1 MHSPLLFQPY
11 QYKFAHMSHYTPF
24 RTRRGIHHFLPV
36 RILEN
41 LWFFFS
47 KSSWGMKIVLVGIF
61 CLFCG
66 LFFPWIQIGETM
78 HLGAFSLLCGGIG
91 WWITLLMIVLF
102 IHLFS
107 YDFSQKV
114 QKNLSFSM
122 DPRHIYV
129 RIGGIIVM
137 MTTII
142 SISLTGAARTINGD
156 ISMTTDVS
164 GLVLTLLG
172 GIFLVTGGI
181 VVRKTEEKEAY
192 KHVFVQ
198 GIENE
203 DHESYKKIL

>member
-1 MHSPLLFQPY
+1 MHSSLLFQPY
-11 QYKFAHMSHYTPF
+11 QYKFAHMSPYTPF

-47 KSSWGMKIVLVGIF
+47 KSSWGMKIVLVGVLCI
-61 CLFCG
+61 LFG
-66 LFFPWIQIGETM
+66 LFFPWIQIGETT

-91 WWITLLMIVLF
+91 WWIALLLIVLF

-114 QKNLSFSM
+114 QKNLHMSL

-129 RIGGIIVM
+129 RIGGMIIMMTIIV
-137 MTTII
+137 

-156 ISMTTDVS
+156 ISMTTDIS

-172 GIFLVTGGI
+172 GIFLVLG
-181 VVRKTEEKEAY
+181 
-192 KHVFVQ
+192 
-198 GIENE
+198 
-203 DHESYKKIL
+203 